1 MFAFLANAQISIKLK
16 KKEKKKGLIFNMD
29 ALKRWA

>member
-16 KKEKKKGLIFNMD
+16 KKKKKKGLIFNMD